1 MIVNIERILELKEE
15 LRKINEAEL
24 SDIEF
29 HENGK
34 KLEIDPKNI
43 EDWAFV
49 GLNNVDFITTHSY
62 KRGENVFDSVDK
74 ASW

>member
-15 LRKINEAEL
+15 LRKINEVEL
-24 SDIEF
+24 SEIEF
-29 HENGK
+29 HKNGT

-49 GLNNVDFITTHSY
+49 GLNNVDFITTQSY
-62 KRGENVFDSVDK
+62 KRGDDVFDNVDK

>member
-1 MIVNIERILELKEE
+1 MIVNIERIYELKEE

-49 GLNNVDFITTHSY
+49 GFNNVDFITTHSY
-62 KRGENVFDSVDK
+62 KRDEVLK
-74 ASW
+74 I